1 MRRLAIPTALLAT
14 ALPAAAYGAPTD
26 IPPALSSGAGVLGL
40 LFAAGLLAGMLSL
53 RRITVGAA
61 IAENITWAVLAVL
74 CLSASLLVG
83 WIGRWLPAE
92 LSVDRAR
99 LGADLLSVASLALF
113 GVYFWRVRMA
123 MTRLLHRLCGEEQL
137 LGAVADVDSGPA

>member
-1 MRRLAIPTALLAT
+1 MRRLATLTALLFAV
-14 ALPAAAYGAPTD
+14 LPATAYGASSD
-26 IPPALSSGAGVLGL
+26 IPPVLSSGAGVLGL
-40 LFAAGLLAGMLSL
+40 LFAAALLAGMLSL

-74 CLSASLLVG
+74 CLAASLLVG

-92 LSVDRAR
+92 FSAERAR

-113 GVYFWRVRMA
+113 GVYFWRVRLA
-123 MTRLLHRLCGEEQL
+123 MTRLLDRLCGEEQL
-137 LGAVADVDSGPA
+137 LTTVVDVDAEQA